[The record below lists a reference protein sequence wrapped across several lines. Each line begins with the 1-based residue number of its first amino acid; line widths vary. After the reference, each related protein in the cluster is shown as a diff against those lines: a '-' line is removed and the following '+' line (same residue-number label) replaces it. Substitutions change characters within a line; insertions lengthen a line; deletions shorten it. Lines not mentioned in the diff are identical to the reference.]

1 MNLIRYSFGLAAGA
15 VLVAC
20 GGNNP
25 QPVVEPA
32 EPVAAPA
39 PQVSL
44 DSAVDRY
51 SYALGMDLGKAIAN
65 INVPVKMDVLMIAL
79 QDEVDP
85 ARKVLLSDSASE
97 SALQDLLLRMQKQK
111 EDDEKA
117 AAAKALED
125 QAAFLAKNVLDSTVK
140 VTPKGVQ
147 YRVLKAGTG
156 ISPKVTDKV
165 QVHYIGALLD
175 GTQFDNSV
183 KRGEPLEFPVG
194 AVIEGWQDLLQVM
207 KEGDKV
213 KAWIPSALAYGE
225 AGVPPTIPGNALLI
239 FEVELL
245 KVYAEVPPV
254 DSTAVPADSAAAAPA
269 DSAAATAAPAV
280 APADTTKAA
289 PSKPAAAPAAAPA
302 DSTKAVPA
310 AAPAAKADASTSSA
324 TGKPAAAPAD
334 TAKVAPAAK
343 PAAAPADT
351 AKAAPAKPAAAPA
364 AKPAAEA
371 KKLEAKPAAKAA
383 PAAKPAAEAKPAAA
397 PAKPAAKPAAK
408 Q

>member
-1 MNLIRYSFGLAAGA
+1 MNLMRYSFGLAACSA
-15 VLVAC
+15 LIAC
-20 GGNNP
+20 GGNAP

-32 EPVAAPA
+32 EPAVAPA

-85 ARKVLLSDSASE
+85 ARKSLMSDSASE

-183 KRGEPLEFPVG
+183 KRGEPLEFPVA

-254 DSTAVPADSAAAAPA
+254 DSTAAPADSAAAPA
-269 DSAAATAAPAV
+269 DSAAAAAAPAAT
-280 APADTTKAA
+280 APADTSKPAAPADTAKAA
-289 PSKPAAAPAAAPA
+289 PAAAPAAAAPA
-302 DSTKAVPA
+302 DTTKV
-310 AAPAAKADASTSSA
+310 APAAK
-324 TGKPAAAPAD
+324 PAAPAD
-334 TAKVAPAAK
+334 TAKAAPA
-343 PAAAPADT
+343 AAAPADT
-351 AKAAPAKPAAAPA
+351 AKAAPA
-364 AKPAAEA
+364 AKPAA
-371 KKLEAKPAAKAA
+371 AKPAAKAA
-383 PAAKPAAEAKPAAA
+383 PAAAKPA
-397 PAKPAAKPAAK
+397 AAKPAAK
-408 Q
+408 K

>member
-1 MNLIRYSFGLAAGA
+1 MNLTRYSLGLAIGTI
-15 VLVAC
+15 LVAC
-20 GGNNP
+20 GGNAP
-25 QPVVEPA
+25 QPAVEPT
-32 EPVAAPA
+32 EPAVAPA

-65 INVPVKMDVLMIAL
+65 INVPVKMDVLMLAL

-147 YRVLKAGTG
+147 YRVIKAGTG

-183 KRGEPLEFPVG
+183 KRGEPLEFPVA
-194 AVIEGWQDLLQVM
+194 AVIEGWQDLLQAM

-254 DSTAVPADSAAAAPA
+254 DSTAAPADSAAAPA
-269 DSAAATAAPAV
+269 DSAKAAPADTSAKAEATPAAPADTSKPAASAAAPEAKPAASAASAAA

-289 PSKPAAAPAAAPA
+289 PSKPAAA
-302 DSTKAVPA
+302 
-310 AAPAAKADASTSSA
+310 AAK
-324 TGKPAAAPAD
+324 PE
-334 TAKVAPAAK
+334 AKAEAK
-343 PAAAPADT
+343 PAAAPA
-351 AKAAPAKPAAAPA
+351 KAAPAAAP
-364 AKPAAEA
+364 
-371 KKLEAKPAAKAA
+371 AKAA
-383 PAAKPAAEAKPAAA
+383 PAAKPAA
-397 PAKPAAKPAAK
+397 K

>member
-269 DSAAATAAPAV
+269 DSAANAAT
-280 APADTTKAA
+280 APADT
-289 PSKPAAAPAAAPA
+289 SKPAAAPAAATA
-302 DSTKAVPA
+302 DSAKAAPA
-310 AAPAAKADASTSSA
+310 AAPAAKAEA
-324 TGKPAAAPAD
+324 KPAAAPAD
-334 TAKVAPAAK
+334 TTKAAPAAK

-351 AKAAPAKPAAAPA
+351 AKAAPV
-364 AKPAAEA
+364 KPAAEA
-371 KKLEAKPAAKAA
+371 KKPEAKPAAKAA

>member
-65 INVPVKMDVLMIAL
+65 INVPVKMDVLMLAL

-254 DSTAVPADSAAAAPA
+254 DSTAVPADSAAAVPA
-269 DSAAATAAPAV
+269 DSAASAAAAPAV

-310 AAPAAKADASTSSA
+310 AAPAAKAEA
-324 TGKPAAAPAD
+324 KPTAAAPAD
-334 TAKVAPAAK
+334 TAKAAPAAK

-364 AKPAAEA
+364 KAA
-371 KKLEAKPAAKAA
+371 PAAKAA
-383 PAAKPAAEAKPAAA
+383 PVAKPAAEAKPAAA
-397 PAKPAAKPAAK
+397 PAKPAAKPTAK

>member
-1 MNLIRYSFGLAAGA
+1 MNLIRYSFGLAVGTI
-15 VLVAC
+15 LVAC
-20 GGNNP
+20 GGNAP
-25 QPVVEPA
+25 QPAVEPA
-32 EPVAAPA
+32 EPAVTPA

-65 INVPVKMDVLMIAL
+65 INVPVKMDVLMLAI

-85 ARKVLLSDSASE
+85 ARKSLLSDSASE

-183 KRGEPLEFPVG
+183 KRGEPLEFPVS

-254 DSTAVPADSAAAAPA
+254 DSTAAPADSAAAAPA
-269 DSAAATAAPAV
+269 DSAAAATA
-280 APADTTKAA
+280 
-289 PSKPAAAPAAAPA
+289 
-302 DSTKAVPA
+302 
-310 AAPAAKADASTSSA
+310 
-324 TGKPAAAPAD
+324 PAAAPAD
-334 TAKVAPAAK
+334 TAKPASAPAAAPADSAKAAPAAK
-343 PAAAPADT
+343 AEAKPAAPAAAPAQPAAAPADT
-351 AKAAPAKPAAAPA
+351 AKAAPAPAASADSAKAAPA
-364 AKPAAEA
+364 AKA
-371 KKLEAKPAAKAA
+371 EAKPAAVPAKAA
-383 PAAKPAAEAKPAAA
+383 PAAKPAAA
-397 PAKPAAKPAAK
+397 PAKAAPAAKPAAK